1 MGCCGR
7 NRPVQRVEDSGPPRV
22 TFTHGATTNVQY
34 FEYIGKTGLTVLGPI
49 TGRRYRFTHPGA
61 KLAID
66 GRDGPSMTGVPNLRR
81 AETPE

>member
-7 NRPVQRVEDSGPPRV
+7 NRPVQRVEDSGPPRA
-22 TFTHGATTNVQY
+22 TFTHGAITNVQY

-61 KLAID
+61 KMAID
-66 GRDGPSMTGVPNLRR
+66 ERDGPSMTGVPNLRR
-81 AETPE
+81 AR